1 MMSYPKGNNYF
12 KIIKQLEST
21 NYAHNRSHIMMEQLV
36 LSVKINLALI
46 LKNVLRLH
54 QAVNLILTYTD
65 TYLLRRNKLIQMPP
79 IYQAIHMLTIL
90 IYKIV
95 TKLIHILMVSLV
107 LIVKNLLS
115 YSIQQLEDVQFAN
128 PRNTI
133 IKPRELVLID
143 QLFTF
148 QRIKK
153 I

>member
-1 MMSYPKGNNYF
+1 
-12 KIIKQLEST
+12 
-21 NYAHNRSHIMMEQLV
+21 
-36 LSVKINLALI
+36 
-46 LKNVLRLH
+46 
-54 QAVNLILTYTD
+54 
-65 TYLLRRNKLIQMPP
+65 
-79 IYQAIHMLTIL
+79 MLTIL